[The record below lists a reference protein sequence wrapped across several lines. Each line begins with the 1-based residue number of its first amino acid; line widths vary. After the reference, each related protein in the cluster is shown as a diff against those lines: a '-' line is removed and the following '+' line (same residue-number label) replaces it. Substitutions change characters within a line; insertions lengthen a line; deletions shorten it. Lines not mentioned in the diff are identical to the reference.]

1 MANFSISDFL
11 STTANKLNFNR
22 EKFIEK
28 NVPSNFDQISVFFA
42 LGDLRSTAAI
52 SSMILP
58 RIRKEKKALRYFIVF
73 GYPNFSCLYPYADEY
88 WSFNNPEKLEQIY
101 YSSCGLDNNSN
112 LKTIYLR
119 HLNENFREVL
129 KQEDLSNIYDGCIKT
144 PFWESNKNLRII
156 LPQVSTS
163 LVNFNSD
170 IQNKFNKLGDKKIFI
185 FPNKN
190 IQIFRKNKLVFENV
204 SMYFW
209 KNLIKSLI
217 DLNIGVVC
225 LKNNLTYDLSTEFVN
240 EEKVLNFSENDIEK
254 IMALMR
260 MTGCVLDFFSGIGRF
275 AAIARTPYVCIDERY
290 RYFNFKE
297 YEYEDIIGKNIPIER
312 MFVFAD
318 LINPVNNLFENVAKN
333 IIKKIDSVFNG
344 LEKIKGL
351 PNASYIDYVSNY
363 ENVRYYQNQKLGV
376 KFIKFPPRAY

>member
-11 STTANKLNFNR
+11 STTASKLNFNR

-101 YSSCGLDNNSN
+101 YNSCGLDNNSN

-156 LPQVSTS
+156 LPQISTS
-163 LVNFNSD
+163 LINFNSD
-170 IQNKFNKLGDKKIFI
+170 IQSKFNNLGDKKIFI

-190 IQIFRKNKLVFENV
+190 IQIFRKSKLTFE
-204 SMYFW
+204 SLSIDFW

-240 EEKVLNFSENDIEK
+240 EKNVLNFSENDIEK

-275 AAIARTPYVCIDERY
+275 AAIARTPYICIDERY

-312 MFVFAD
+312 MFIFAD
-318 LINPVNNLFENVAKN
+318 LINPANNLFENVAKN
-333 IIKKIDSVFNG
+333 IIKKIDSVCNG

-351 PNASYIDYVSNY
+351 PNASYLDYVSNY
-363 ENVRYYQNQKLGV
+363 DNVRYYQNQKLGV